1 MNKYLIEFLGT
12 FALTFVILYSQ
23 NYLVMI
29 GFISIIYFFDLS
41 LSGGRFNPA
50 IAIAYL
56 ATGKISST
64 EIIPFILSEIAGALA
79 GVQLV
84 KLIT

>member
-12 FALTFVILYSQ
+12 FALTFVILYIHH
-23 NYLVMI
+23 YLAI
-29 GFISIIYFFDLS
+29 IAFISVIYFFDLS
-41 LSGGRFNPA
+41 ILGGRFNPA

-56 ATGKISST
+56 ATGKISSS